1 MIAQAAQ
8 IPAEVIA
15 CGRLLGLEI
24 PPVGPVKG
32 VPVNWQSLKGRYE
45 YERLKKYGT
54 IIQEERQ
61 TNERGLASLVLQP
74 KEEKVPGFGPNYLER
89 TPVKVKVAFLKNL
102 GNLLAHLAEAVAP
115 KVVKIEHRVSHHQP
129 RGFKFSGLKWRV
141 ERPDGVYG
149 PSYSQYELLS
159 ARVCGDDPF
168 NPVPA
173 PLPGWETRIRVVS
186 DWPNND
192 YHNNE
197 IVTGRWLPGPNSL
210 HEGLFVVTDSLG
222 ARGHGDWV
230 SNPPGTPPQVRLVIR
245 VDYPEDPPQVIEQVT
260 LATVFE
266 DESCPGNR
274 AHGE

>member
-1 MIAQAAQ
+1 
-8 IPAEVIA
+8 
-15 CGRLLGLEI
+15 
-24 PPVGPVKG
+24 
-32 VPVNWQSLKGRYE
+32 
-45 YERLKKYGT
+45 
-54 IIQEERQ
+54 
-61 TNERGLASLVLQP
+61 
-74 KEEKVPGFGPNYLER
+74 
-89 TPVKVKVAFLKNL
+89 
-102 GNLLAHLAEAVAP
+102 
-115 KVVKIEHRVSHHQP
+115 
-129 RGFKFSGLKWRV
+129 
-141 ERPDGVYG
+141 
-149 PSYSQYELLS
+149 
-159 ARVCGDDPF
+159 
-168 NPVPA
+168 
-173 PLPGWETRIRVVS
+173 VS